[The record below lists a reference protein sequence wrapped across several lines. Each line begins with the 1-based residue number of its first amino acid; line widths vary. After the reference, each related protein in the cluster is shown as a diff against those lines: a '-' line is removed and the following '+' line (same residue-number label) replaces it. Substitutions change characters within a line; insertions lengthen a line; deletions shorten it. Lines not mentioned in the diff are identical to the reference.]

1 MKQKLSKQE
10 QEYIKLLLK
19 SKPVDKQEANK
30 KWLDHEVSRLL
41 SQYKKSN
48 KLF

>member
-1 MKQKLSKQE
+1 MKQKLTKEE

-19 SKPVDKQEANK
+19 SKPVDKQQANK
-30 KWLDHEVSRLL
+30 KWLDNEINRLL
-41 SQYKKSN
+41 NQYKKSN